1 MNPDCIEEVDDDTLE
16 DFLEKDAEG
25 VRIFEALRSAFQTA
39 RDKQKQ
45 ENEEEKKANKRFVI
59 IVLYVSMK
67 LTCPSRKRKHGE

>member
-25 VRIFEALRSAFQTA
+25 VRIFGALRSAFQTA

-45 ENEEEKKANKRFVI
+45 EKEEEKKANKRFVI

-67 LTCPSRKRKHGE
+67 LTCLSRKRKHGE